1 MIWNI
6 GFTKESQKFL
16 EKNKIAQ
23 KDVFNLIQKTIQ
35 KFQGENI
42 NIDIKKLKGEWMGFY
57 RIRKGKIRIIV
68 EFDFDNFSVLIEQID
83 WRGGAYK

>member
-1 MIWNI
+1 MISKINL
-6 GFTKESQKFL
+6 TKESQNFL
-16 EKNKIAQ
+16 EKNRLSQEEIFDLVK
-23 KDVFNLIQKTIQ
+23 KTIR

-42 NIDIKKLKGEWMGFY
+42 NINIKKLKGQWLGFY
-57 RIRKGKIRIIV
+57 RIRKGKLRIIA